1 MELTLLKGKI
11 HRCTVT
17 QANLNYEGS
26 VTISEDLMEAAGIIE
41 HEQVHVWNVTSGT
54 RVTTYAMRGARDSGV
69 ICINGAGAH
78 LIHVGDIVIIAAFVQ
93 LSQAEARAW
102 KPSIVFVDERNRV
115 RAIRNEAQ
123 AGPGLPPL

>member
-93 LSQAEARAW
+93 LSQAEASTW

-115 RAIRNEAQ
+115 RVFRNEAQ

>member
-54 RVTTYAMRGARDSGV
+54 RVTTYVMRGARDSGV

-93 LSQAEARAW
+93 LSEPEAKTW

-115 RAIRNEAQ
+115 RVLGSEAH